1 MNEYQE
7 LIDLLNSKR
16 FHAEFFEDTGSAKKR
31 IMELISDA
39 DSIGIGGSQTIKE
52 SGLFDEIAA
61 TGKTIYSQTLE
72 RKKEKPDNMAVWRSA
87 MGADVYLTSTNAL
100 TREGDLIHID
110 GNGKMCIR
118 DSCTILLRS
127 SVPITALAPSIS
139 IIPSLSR

>member
-72 RKKEKPDNMAVWRSA
+72 RKKEKAGQYGGMAQRN
-87 MGADVYLTSTNAL
+87 GADVYLTSTNAL
-100 TREGDLIHID
+100 TREARPHQY
-110 GNGKMCIR
+110 
-118 DSCTILLRS
+118 
-127 SVPITALAPSIS
+127 
-139 IIPSLSR
+139 